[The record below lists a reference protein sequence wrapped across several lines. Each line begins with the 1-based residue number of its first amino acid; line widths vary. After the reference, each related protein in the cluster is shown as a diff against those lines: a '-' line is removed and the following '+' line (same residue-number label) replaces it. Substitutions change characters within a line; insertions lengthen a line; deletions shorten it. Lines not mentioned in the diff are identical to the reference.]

1 VNRLEDTNIYRT
13 LATGEGVP
21 TEFIAS
27 TRRDER
33 SSYAPDGRI
42 AFASD
47 RSGSWE
53 IWIAGP
59 DGSSQV
65 RVTNFGGP
73 LTGFPR
79 WSPDG
84 RHLAFESKALGRSRI
99 FVLECQSGG
108 ARCGKPM
115 PLTSAGAET
124 LAEALPSWSADGVYV
139 YFTSNR
145 TGRDEVWKQALA
157 GGEAIQVTR
166 HGGYFSHESQD
177 GKWLYFSKL
186 EPQSIWRAPVPGA
199 GAGRRRSGSRRQRT
213 DAAGSEISVTSRWLD
228 CDSGRDSVC
237 RRRRRQHT
245 PNRSWLSHGL
255 W

>member
-1 VNRLEDTNIYRT
+1 LEDTNIYRT

-73 LTGFPR
+73 LAGFPR

-115 PLTSAGAET
+115 PLTSLTFAVPANFPEGCQPKPFVANTALRKTAG
-124 LAEALPSWSADGVYV
+124 
-139 YFTSNR
+139 
-145 TGRDEVWKQALA
+145 
-157 GGEAIQVTR
+157 
-166 HGGYFSHESQD
+166 
-177 GKWLYFSKL
+177 
-186 EPQSIWRAPVPGA
+186 
-199 GAGRRRSGSRRQRT
+199 
-213 DAAGSEISVTSRWLD
+213 
-228 CDSGRDSVC
+228 
-237 RRRRRQHT
+237 
-245 PNRSWLSHGL
+245 
-255 W
+255 